1 MSGCSPG
8 MGGEEARGGGG
19 VGTYHVSRQFLL
31 NKPGSKADFTVG
43 NIPVYFLL
51 PIFPSSGSLHVDP

>member
-1 MSGCSPG
+1 MSGYSPG
-8 MGGEEARGGGG
+8 MGGEEARGRG

-43 NIPVYFLL
+43 NIYFLL
-51 PIFPSSGSLHVDP
+51 PIFPSSGSLHVGP

>member
-19 VGTYHVSRQFLL
+19 RVGTYHVSRQFLL

-43 NIPVYFLL
+43 NIYFLL
-51 PIFPSSGSLHVDP
+51 PIFPSSGSLHVGP